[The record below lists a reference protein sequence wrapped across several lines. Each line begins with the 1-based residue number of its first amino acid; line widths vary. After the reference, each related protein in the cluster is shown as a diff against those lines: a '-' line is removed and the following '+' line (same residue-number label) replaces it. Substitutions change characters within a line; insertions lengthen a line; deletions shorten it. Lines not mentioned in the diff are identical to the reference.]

1 MTDITLNAMRGFG
14 NDGRDICRAD
24 KGARVPALDFP
35 KQIRAV
41 LSALRP
47 QKTARA
53 RPNDWLMLPRAAS

>member
-1 MTDITLNAMRGFG
+1 MTDITLNAMSGLG

-24 KGARVPALDFP
+24 KAARVPAPDFP

-53 RPNDWLMLPRAAS
+53 RPNDSLMLPRAAS